1 MSTQLLI
8 LIGVFVIVILIAEIV
23 ILIQL
28 DEVFR
33 IVNNLLTLEK
43 TTSHKSKKMIDS
55 SCEDVSPTHP
65 T

>member
-1 MSTQLLI
+1 MNTQLLI
-8 LIGVFVIVILIAEIV
+8 LIGVFVVVILISEIV

-43 TTSHKSKKMIDS
+43 TTSNKHKKLVDS
-55 SCEDVSPTHP
+55 SCEDVKSTSN